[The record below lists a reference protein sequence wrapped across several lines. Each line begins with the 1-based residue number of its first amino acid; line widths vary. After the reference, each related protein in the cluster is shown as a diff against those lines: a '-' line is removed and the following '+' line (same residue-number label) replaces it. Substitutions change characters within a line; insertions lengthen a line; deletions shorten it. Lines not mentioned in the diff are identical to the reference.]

1 MAAPTPTARAT
12 PVGRKLKEGFPV
24 KITIAADTDISF
36 WEKSVTPVGFDGG
49 DSIDQSTMFNT
60 RYRTKAARTL
70 IDTTD
75 GSGIV
80 AFDPAVLDQIEDIIN
95 LETTITYT
103 FRDGSTWAVYGYL
116 KSFTPGEQVE
126 GEQPEADIEIVHTN
140 YDNSGNAEAGP
151 AVASV
156 AGT

>member
-75 GSGIV
+75 VTVTKGTNG
-80 AFDPAVLDQIEDIIN
+80 AR
-95 LETTITYT
+95 TITVNPKDNQNGEATITLQVDDLTLGTNTVT
-103 FRDGSTWAVYGYL
+103 FVVTVCTEYRISTLVM
-116 KSFTPGEQVE
+116 
-126 GEQPEADIEIVHTN
+126 IVNTQ
-140 YDNSGNAEAGP
+140 
-151 AVASV
+151 
-156 AGT
+156 